1 MEWVPAARLEVE
13 KVAVP
18 PLRVPVPSVAV
29 PSRKVT
35 VPVGVPAPGVFTL
48 TVAVNVTLW
57 PKAEGLVSEDNARGC
72 GVRVDGLAE
81 GARSHWR
88 HRWCRRRSW
97 R

>member
-29 PSRKVT
+29 PSWKVT

-57 PKAEGLVSEDNARGC
+57 PKTEGLVAEETLVVVAS
-72 GVRVDGLAE
+72 GLTDWLRAPE
-81 GARSHWR
+81 PLAASLV
-88 HRWCRRRSW
+88 SPP
-97 R
+97 